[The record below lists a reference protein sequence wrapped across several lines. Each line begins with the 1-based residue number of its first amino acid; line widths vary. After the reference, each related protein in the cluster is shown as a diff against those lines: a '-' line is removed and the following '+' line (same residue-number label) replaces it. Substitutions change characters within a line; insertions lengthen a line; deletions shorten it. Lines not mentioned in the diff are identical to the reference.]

1 VGKGLNV
8 RTGILLAVPGLALLL
23 LAAHLLHG
31 GMLPL
36 AVLAILLAG
45 LLWMRRPWAARVV
58 QVVLLLAAVEWALTA
73 AGLAQERMRNGEAF
87 LRLVLILG
95 AVTVFTLLAAYLF
108 QRPRLRAWFG
118 WPVPV
123 TPPSQSRT
131 ETVP

>member
-8 RTGILLAVPGLALLL
+8 LTGLLLAVPGVGLLL

-45 LLWMRRPWAARVV
+45 LLWVRRPWAARVL
-58 QVVLLLAAVEWALTA
+58 QVVLLLAAVEWLLTA
-73 AGLAQERMRNGEAF
+73 AGLAQMRLRHGEPY

-95 AVTVFTLLAAYLF
+95 AVTAFTLLAAYLF

-118 WPVPV
+118 WPA
-123 TPPSQSRT
+123 TPPGTS
-131 ETVP
+131 PGPG

>member
-1 VGKGLNV
+1 M
-8 RTGILLAVPGLALLL
+8 RTGLLLAVPGLALLL

-45 LLWMRRPWAARVV
+45 LLWVRRPWAARVV

-73 AGLAQERMRNGEAF
+73 AALAQMRQGEPY

-95 AVTVFTLLAAYLF
+95 AVTAFTLLAAYVF

-118 WPVPV
+118 WPVAPPPG
-123 TPPSQSRT
+123 TPGPG
-131 ETVP
+131 